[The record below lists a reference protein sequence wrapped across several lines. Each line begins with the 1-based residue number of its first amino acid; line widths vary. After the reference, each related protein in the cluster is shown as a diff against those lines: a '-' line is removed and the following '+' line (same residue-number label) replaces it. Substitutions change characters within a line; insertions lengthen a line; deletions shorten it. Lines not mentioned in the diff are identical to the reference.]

1 MVVPLNWKVVLKL
14 LKLALNNGAKG
25 QMGQVDVDDV
35 QFTCDFIKEII
46 SNSCVDPKKVFM

>member
-1 MVVPLNWKVVLKL
+1 VVVPLNWKVVLKL